1 MHNRIAATAA
11 ILAFFV
17 MAGVALA
24 QNADKNSAGPT
35 KNDLKIRV
43 IEPLEGAT
51 ITGTSA
57 RVSVDYDRSRYREQA
72 GNVDKGLDKF
82 PPPTFS
88 VFLDNDLVQT
98 LKPGET
104 VATVDNISPGSHKIV
119 ILAKNIS
126 GEVIDRKEI
135 NVTAVSVRMIE
146 PHPVVKEVPKEP
158 AVMPAYEP
166 PAAPAPME
174 ATTHHAKTLPRTASN
189 APGIGLAGIVLIACG
204 LLLARKVR

>member
-1 MHNRIAATAA
+1 MHKKIAATVTV
-11 ILAFFV
+11 LALFV
-17 MAGVALA
+17 MAGIALA

-57 RVSVDYDRSRYREQA
+57 RVSVDYDRARYREQ

-88 VFLDNDLVQT
+88 VFLDNDLKQT

-126 GEVIDRKEI
+126 GEVVDRKEI
-135 NVTAVSVRMIE
+135 NINAVTVRMLE
-146 PHPVVKEVPKEP
+146 PVRPVAKEAAPREP
-158 AVMPAYEP
+158 ASVPAYEP
-166 PAAPAPME
+166 PHAPAPVE
-174 ATTHHAKTLPRTASN
+174 APALPTTASH
-189 APGIGLAGIVLIACG
+189 APRLALAGLALIACG
-204 LLLARKVR
+204 LLLARKAR

>member
-1 MHNRIAATAA
+1 MKKIAATATV
-11 ILAFFV
+11 LALFV
-17 MAGVALA
+17 MAGIALA

-57 RVSVDYDRSRYREQA
+57 RVSVDYDRARYREQ

-88 VFLDNDLVQT
+88 VFLDNDLKQT

-126 GEVIDRKEI
+126 GEVVDRKEV
-135 NVTAVSVRMIE
+135 NFTAAEFRTAE
-146 PHPVVKEVPKEP
+146 PLRPVAKEEP
-158 AVMPAYEP
+158 APVPAYEP
-166 PAAPAPME
+166 PPAPAPVE
-174 ATTHHAKTLPRTASN
+174 ATALPTTASH
-189 APGIGLAGIVLIACG
+189 APRLALAGFALIACG
-204 LLLARKVR
+204 LLLARRAR